1 MPRDVEGEPTNDL
14 PTLRS
19 PGGMIR
25 YESCFKLGKN
35 FTKHRKKDTNFYTVF
50 GKKCIH
56 IYSIYIYISQLFCL
70 LFKYSGPSTH
80 LDESDLLFEDK
91 AQGENDCPYGQS
103 HNGNEKSTC
112 LIDIF
117 QEKLGCTI
125 AIFE

>member
-1 MPRDVEGEPTNDL
+1 MIFSGGIFCHGMCKEPTNDL

-25 YESCFKLGKN
+25 YELLQTGEKFHQALKGDKM
-35 FTKHRKKDTNFYTVF
+35 FTPFF
-50 GKKCIH
+50 GEK
-56 IYSIYIYISQLFCL
+56 IYISQLFCL